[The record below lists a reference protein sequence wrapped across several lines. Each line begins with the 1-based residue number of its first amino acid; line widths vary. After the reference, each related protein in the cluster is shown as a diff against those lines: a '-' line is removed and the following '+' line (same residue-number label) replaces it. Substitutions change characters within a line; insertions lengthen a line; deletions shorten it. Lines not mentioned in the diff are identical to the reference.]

1 MAIKLKL
8 NCNPYTRKN
17 SLSYC
22 DDSQEETE
30 LDWKFVRIRNGL
42 LKDRL
47 EAKEDWKGFFAELY
61 EVFSSESVALFFL
74 GIKEDYKKLID
85 AYQKYDKREKMV
97 VSFHINPGNLLL
109 KDLPCEFTDNI
120 SLDCFAPERIIEEI
134 SALIQ
139 LCQKIALNITD
150 LPNIFITECLE
161 VIQSNLK
168 PIEKICSLY
177 EKYNLYKEDFAKQ
190 KEIAHFE
197 NIKNE
202 YLYCCP
208 EKFLSLFNGN
218 LDTIYQ
224 KIMDFKTE
232 IKRMEYGFENITNM
246 LEKESISDVYTV
258 CVNGVLGGWVE
269 AKDAEIRYRRFVHNI
284 DKKYTDMFHE
294 LAKPIDYPFI
304 NYITQP
310 VGINTVSETQPKS
323 CRAKSRRL
331 MFGNDTQPMVE
342 YIDLLDWSAIFLRAY
357 IDAQK
362 RKMDWCLYDN
372 NANLKYLASDFL
384 WNFVNKM
391 RDLQK
396 ESIRNRIVKT
406 ITAYWIG
413 ISEFRQMDKSYLEY
427 LRDDWEEYIKYA
439 RMQENFEKDFF
450 NDFLE

>member
-42 LKDRL
+42 LKDWL

-202 YLYCCP
+202 FYNEVVYSDKGP
-208 EKFLSLFNGN
+208 GADAFIKYYESMDPATAEKVYKQVVTQEQTDSKVQEYASAYAAMKPKEAAGIFEAMQDD
-218 LDTIYQ
+218 LDLAAKILNTMAADDRGKILGVMDKEVAARLT
-224 KIMDFKTE
+224 KIME
-232 IKRMEYGFENITNM
+232 P
-246 LEKESISDVYTV
+246 ES
-258 CVNGVLGGWVE
+258 
-269 AKDAEIRYRRFVHNI
+269 
-284 DKKYTDMFHE
+284 
-294 LAKPIDYPFI
+294 
-304 NYITQP
+304 
-310 VGINTVSETQPKS
+310 
-323 CRAKSRRL
+323 
-331 MFGNDTQPMVE
+331 
-342 YIDLLDWSAIFLRAY
+342 
-357 IDAQK
+357 
-362 RKMDWCLYDN
+362 
-372 NANLKYLASDFL
+372 
-384 WNFVNKM
+384 
-391 RDLQK
+391 
-396 ESIRNRIVKT
+396 
-406 ITAYWIG
+406 
-413 ISEFRQMDKSYLEY
+413 
-427 LRDDWEEYIKYA
+427 
-439 RMQENFEKDFF
+439 
-450 NDFLE
+450 